1 MAIKTV
7 YNPLLKKGFQKI
19 NDSAGGASPIFTQ
32 TGQTTTNIQFTL
44 SGSKTIAVKS
54 VQSFVT
60 RVTAIQSAAPS
71 AGTIGDVWVYEF
83 RGAIKNIAGTPALVD
98 SIINEYIAED
108 VAMVG
113 VSVAVEAGATTLD
126 IKVTGETGKTI
137 EWKAETIFS
146 EIIYV

>member
-1 MAIKTV
+1 MAIKTI
-7 YNPLLKKGFQKI
+7 YNPLLKEGFQKL
-19 NDSAGGASPIFTQ
+19 NDSAATNPIFTQ
-32 TGQTTTNIQFTL
+32 TGQTTTNVQLSL

-60 RVTAIQSAAPS
+60 RVTAIQSLAPS
-71 AGTIGDVWVYEF
+71 AGTIGDVWVHEF

-98 SIINEYIAED
+98 TVIDEYIAED
-108 VAMVG
+108 AAMTG
-113 VSVAVEAGATTLD
+113 VSVSIEAGATTLD